1 MILRPSFYNLCSLDF
16 LNLIWPLTHNP
27 HQKDLDGTEDVH
39 GPGERGAQIETQ
51 SHSTSK
57 LRAQRSWDHVVR
69 ASSWGKHHQTL
80 LNVTPD
86 DKPSRADRMTFIQW
100 CTSTGNHWY
109 NYNKHYNQPCCL
121 GLWGL
126 NAISFLNTCWEY
138 NTVIPGTTPFVA
150 MALIDMAVNIVWK
163 NKGSQYKY

>member
-69 ASSWGKHHQTL
+69 ASSWGKTSSNIIKCDTGRQAL
-80 LNVTPD
+80 EGRQD
-86 DKPSRADRMTFIQW
+86 DIHSVVHFYWKPLVQ
-100 CTSTGNHWY
+100 
-109 NYNKHYNQPCCL
+109 L
-121 GLWGL
+121 
-126 NAISFLNTCWEY
+126 
-138 NTVIPGTTPFVA
+138 
-150 MALIDMAVNIVWK
+150 
-163 NKGSQYKY
+163 